1 MYHLVDSSLETLL
14 QCVTKDTA
22 LPFIEGLQDAMEYD
36 CSDPVVCV
44 ECGELVRLTDNSEF
58 EANDSMYRM
67 NLFFKADEIIE
78 KKDDEE

>member
-22 LPFIEGLQDAMEYD
+22 LPFIEGLQDAMEYAD
-36 CSDPVVCV
+36 SDPVICV
-44 ECGELVRLTDNSEF
+44 ECGELVKLTDNSEF

-67 NLFFKADEIIE
+67 NLFFKADEIE